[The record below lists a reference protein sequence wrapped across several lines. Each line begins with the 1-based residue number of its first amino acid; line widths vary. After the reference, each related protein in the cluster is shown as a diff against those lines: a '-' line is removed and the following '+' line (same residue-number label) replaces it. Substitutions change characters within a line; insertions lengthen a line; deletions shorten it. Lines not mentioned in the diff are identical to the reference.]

1 MKTLREL
8 FKRDKEKFKIPKCAQ
23 DVIPVHT
30 VYDDGIFKVGKDMY
44 SKSFSF
50 TDINYAVADDEERR
64 TMFLSYSSILN
75 SFDSAATTKIT
86 VNNRRINRDDV
97 EKRILI
103 PLRNDYHDI
112 YRVEYNDMITD
123 KITGSNS
130 MIQDKYV
137 TITICKN
144 NIKEARKYFARVGAE
159 LSAKF
164 AKLGSKFVELDASER
179 LRIAH
184 DFFNAGHESDFHFDI
199 KSSRKKGHS
208 FKDSICPESFEF
220 ESDYF
225 KIGKRYG
232 RVLFLR
238 EYANYVK
245 DDMVA
250 KLTELNSNLMMSIDI
265 IPVPT
270 DEAVREAENRLLGV
284 ETNITNWQRRQN
296 TNNNFSAEVPYEM
309 EQQRKEMREMLDDLT
324 ERDQRMMFAVITL
337 VHTADTKE
345 QLDSDTE
352 AILTTARGS
361 MCQFAILRYQQMD
374 GLKTA
379 MPFGVRK
386 INSLRTLISESL
398 SVFIPFRV
406 QDVFH
411 DNGQYFGVN
420 VISKNLILANRRE
433 LLNGNEVVLG
443 VSGGGKSFTAKF
455 DIFFQF
461 LSSDADILII
471 DPEREYGPLTRAL
484 GGEVINISANSQN
497 HINAMDINK
506 EYGEGADPV
515 IEKADFIMSLCEQFT
530 ELNATTRSLIDRC
543 VKIVYRDYQQRGY
556 TGTVPTLSDLRA
568 ELLRQP
574 EPEARD
580 IALAIELFSNG
591 SFDTFAKQT
600 NVDTDNR
607 LVCYDIL
614 DLGTQLTRIGML
626 VVLDNILNRITRNR
640 AKGRITYI
648 FIDEIYL
655 MFLHEYSAEF
665 LYKLWKR
672 VRKYGAFAIGITQN
686 VGDLLQSHTARTMIA
701 NSEFVI
707 MLNQAKEDRDQLAQ
721 LLNISNEQIQ
731 YVTDVPAGQG
741 LMKIG
746 SSLVPFINKFPTNTK
761 MYKLMS
767 TKPGEN
773 Q

>member
-1 MKTLREL
+1 
-8 FKRDKEKFKIPKCAQ
+8 
-23 DVIPVHT
+23 
-30 VYDDGIFKVGKDMY
+30 
-44 SKSFSF
+44 
-50 TDINYAVADDEERR
+50 
-64 TMFLSYSSILN
+64 
-75 SFDSAATTKIT
+75 
-86 VNNRRINRDDV
+86 
-97 EKRILI
+97 
-103 PLRNDYHDI
+103 
-112 YRVEYNDMITD
+112 
-123 KITGSNS
+123 
-130 MIQDKYV
+130 
-137 TITICKN
+137 
-144 NIKEARKYFARVGAE
+144 
-159 LSAKF
+159 
-164 AKLGSKFVELDASER
+164 
-179 LRIAH
+179 
-184 DFFNAGHESDFHFDI
+184 
-199 KSSRKKGHS
+199 
-208 FKDSICPESFEF
+208 
-220 ESDYF
+220 
-225 KIGKRYG
+225 
-232 RVLFLR
+232 
-238 EYANYVK
+238 
-245 DDMVA
+245 
-250 KLTELNSNLMMSIDI
+250 
-265 IPVPT
+265 
-270 DEAVREAENRLLGV
+270 
-284 ETNITNWQRRQN
+284 
-296 TNNNFSAEVPYEM
+296 M
-309 EQQRKEMREMLDDLT
+309 EQQRKEMKEMLDDLT
-324 ERDQRMMFAVITL
+324 ERDQRMMFAVMTF

-352 AILTTARGS
+352 AIMTTARSG
-361 MCQFAILRYQQMD
+361 MCQFSILRYQQMD

-379 MPFGVRK
+379 IPFGVRK
-386 INSLRTLISESL
+386 IDALRTLISESL

-433 LLNGNEVVLG
+433 LLNGNEIVLG

-455 DIFFQF
+455 DIFFQM
-461 LSSDADILII
+461 LASDADILII
-471 DPEREYGPLTRAL
+471 DPEREYGPLTRAF
-484 GGEVINISANSQN
+484 GGTVIDISATSTN

-506 EYGEGADPV
+506 EYGEGADPI
-515 IEKADFIMSLCEQFT
+515 IEKTDFIMSLCEQFT
-530 ELNATTRSLIDRC
+530 ELNANTRSLLDRC

-556 TGTVPTLSDLRA
+556 TGTVPTLSDLRT

-600 NVDTDNR
+600 NVDTSNR

-614 DLGTQLTRIGML
+614 ELGTQLLPIGML
-626 VVLDNILNRITRNR
+626 VVLDSILNRITQNR
-640 AKGRITYI
+640 AKGRTTYI

-655 MFLHEYSAEF
+655 MFMHDYSAEF

-707 MLNQAKEDRDQLAQ
+707 MLNQFKEDRDSLAD

-746 SSLVPFINKFPTNTK
+746 SSVVPFVNKFPTNTK

>member
-8 FKRDKEKFKIPKCAQ
+8 FKRDKEKFKIPKSAQ
-23 DVIPVHT
+23 DVIPVQT
-30 VYDDGIFKVGKDMY
+30 VYDDGIFLVGKDKY
-44 SKSFSF
+44 SKSFRFS
-50 TDINYAVADDEERR
+50 DINYAVADEEDRKS
-64 TMFLSYSSILN
+64 MFLAYSSILN

-86 VNNRRINRDDV
+86 VNNRRINIDDF

-103 PLRNDYHDI
+103 PLKNDYLDV
-112 YRVEYNDMITD
+112 YRKEYNEMLLD

-137 TITICKN
+137 TITINKKS
-144 NIKEARKYFARVGAE
+144 IEEARKYFARVGAE
-159 LSAKF
+159 MSAKF
-164 AKLGSKFVELDASER
+164 AKLGSKFIELDASER

-184 DFFNAGHESDFHFDI
+184 DFFNAGHEAEYSFNI
-199 KSSRKKGHS
+199 KDSRRKGHS

-220 ESDYF
+220 EGDYF

-232 RVLFLR
+232 RALYLK
-238 EYANYVK
+238 EYANYIK

-296 TNNNFSAEVPYEM
+296 SNNNYSAEVPYEM
-309 EQQRKEMREMLDDLT
+309 EQQRKDMKEMLDDLT
-324 ERDQRMMFAVITL
+324 ERDQRMMFAVITF

-361 MCQFAILRYQQMD
+361 MCQFATLRYQQMD

-386 INSLRTLISESL
+386 IDSLRTLISESI
-398 SVFIPFRV
+398 SVFIPFRA

-455 DIFFQF
+455 DIFFQY
-461 LSSDADILII
+461 LATDADILII

-484 GGEVINISANSQN
+484 GGTVIDISETSQN

-506 EYGEGADPV
+506 DYGEGADPV
-515 IEKADFIMSLCEQFT
+515 IEKTDFIMSLCEQFT
-530 ELNATTRSLIDRC
+530 DLTANIRSLLDRC

-600 NVDTDNR
+600 NVDTNNR

-614 DLGTQLTRIGML
+614 DLGTQLLPIGML
-626 VVLDNILNRITRNR
+626 VVLDSILNRITQNR
-640 AKGRITYI
+640 AKGRTTFI

-655 MFLHEYSAEF
+655 MFMHDYSANF

-672 VRKYGAFAIGITQN
+672 VRKYGAFAVGITQN

-707 MLNQAKEDRDQLAQ
+707 MLNQFKEDRDSLAD
-721 LLNISNEQIQ
+721 LLNISNEQIE

-746 SSLVPFINKFPTNTK
+746 SSVVPFVNKFPTNTK

-767 TKPGEN
+767 TKPGEG
-773 Q
+773 